1 MICMHRISNSAINLA
16 EALPASALTL
26 RGIDP
31 ALRAALE
38 AEAGR
43 LGLSLNAVAL
53 KILRDSLGLAETA
66 DLFHDLDALAGA
78 WTTAEAE
85 AFAAATQAFE
95 EIDLALWP
103 TEAEPS

>member
-1 MICMHRISNSAINLA
+1 MQAPSHTAITK
-16 EALPASALTL
+16 PDPGQSTALTL

-38 AEAGR
+38 AEATR
-43 LGLSLNAVAL
+43 LGLSLNAAVL
-53 KILRDSLGLAETA
+53 KVLRDSLGLAGSA

-85 AFAAATQAFE
+85 AFTAAIQPFE
-95 EIDLALWP
+95 EIDPAMWRP
-103 TEAEPS
+103 ETEAP